1 MNLLGTLLMMYKVL
15 VRQDTYP
22 AFLPCRVSS
31 LACSLCQH
39 AKDKGPSLHM
49 SWVNLEG
56 LSNFLAQE
64 NILWSLA
71 KDSDREDSARQTAA
85 V

>member
-39 AKDKGPSLHM
+39 ALNHAMTKDHLSTCHGSILKGS
-49 SWVNLEG
+49 VT
-56 LSNFLAQE
+56 FLPKK
-64 NILWSLA
+64 ISFG
-71 KDSDREDSARQTAA
+71 R
-85 V
+85 